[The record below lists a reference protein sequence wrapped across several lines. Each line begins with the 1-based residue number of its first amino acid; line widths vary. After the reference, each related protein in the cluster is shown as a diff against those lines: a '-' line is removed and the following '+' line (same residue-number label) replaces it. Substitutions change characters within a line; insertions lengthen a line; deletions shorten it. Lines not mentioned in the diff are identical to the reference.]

1 MHVLSRRGLQKIASC
16 CSTTGASLLQRAPVT
31 IVTRVR
37 GRAGCKNT
45 HLSQLASVLPSASSE
60 TPPRR
65 IRRLRYAR
73 DRYPHQRS
81 RPKPGSV
88 GGIRSAAALGSVK
101 TSRLGHSGRARPKAS
116 CQEHAL
122 RRAAGGG
129 TAGSIK
135 HCKQSRQTTTM
146 AIVKK
151 TGPTAKRF
159 PFNINYNPEL
169 RYNWETGRFEND
181 AAAYDP
187 APGDQCMYGLDRF
200 WDERYLKN
208 AEPFEWYHD
217 YHALKGLLDNFLNK
231 EDNIC
236 LIGCG
241 TSEMAADMAADGYKS
256 IMNLDISRICVDEM
270 QTRYADI
277 SGPPVSLKKKK
288 LKKGQRLTA
297 DDFPK
302 IILGQDLG
310 GVQWRQGNAC
320 DLEATFDNQ
329 IFDVVLDKALLDA
342 LYCAQKPQKQVRAYL
357 QEMDRIL
364 KPSGLFFCD
373 SYGLPETRLEKLENV
388 DPEDEEHLAWFCEVL
403 SLIHI

>member
-1 MHVLSRRGLQKIASC
+1 
-16 CSTTGASLLQRAPVT
+16 
-31 IVTRVR
+31 
-37 GRAGCKNT
+37 
-45 HLSQLASVLPSASSE
+45 
-60 TPPRR
+60 
-65 IRRLRYAR
+65 
-73 DRYPHQRS
+73 
-81 RPKPGSV
+81 
-88 GGIRSAAALGSVK
+88 
-101 TSRLGHSGRARPKAS
+101 
-116 CQEHAL
+116 
-122 RRAAGGG
+122 
-129 TAGSIK
+129 
-135 HCKQSRQTTTM
+135 
-146 AIVKK
+146 
-151 TGPTAKRF
+151 
-159 PFNINYNPEL
+159 
-169 RYNWETGRFEND
+169 
-181 AAAYDP
+181 
-187 APGDQCMYGLDRF
+187 MYGLDRF
-200 WDERYLKN
+200 WDERYFKN

-256 IMNLDISRICVDEM
+256 IMNLDISRICIDEM

-357 QEMDRIL
+357 QEMDRIFKAFWVIFL
-364 KPSGLFFCD
+364 CL
-373 SYGLPETRLEKLENV
+373 YGLPETRLEKLENI
-388 DPEDEEHLAWFCEVL
+388 DPEDEEHLAWFCEVHADPQKRGQPL
-403 SLIHI
+403 QSKPAQGADGRLLRLCLCGNQNFTRVDLHDCSNPNCLMSTQVYTCRKDEKMDNESKKARAKAVCVSKGRKKKEASRRRRSGGGAT

>member
-1 MHVLSRRGLQKIASC
+1 
-16 CSTTGASLLQRAPVT
+16 
-31 IVTRVR
+31 
-37 GRAGCKNT
+37 
-45 HLSQLASVLPSASSE
+45 
-60 TPPRR
+60 
-65 IRRLRYAR
+65 
-73 DRYPHQRS
+73 
-81 RPKPGSV
+81 
-88 GGIRSAAALGSVK
+88 
-101 TSRLGHSGRARPKAS
+101 
-116 CQEHAL
+116 
-122 RRAAGGG
+122 
-129 TAGSIK
+129 
-135 HCKQSRQTTTM
+135 M

-159 PFNINYNPEL
+159 PFNVNYNPEL

-181 AAAYDP
+181 AAKYDP

-200 WDERYLKN
+200 WDERYFKN

-256 IMNLDISRICVDEM
+256 IMNLDISRICIDEM

-364 KPSGLFFCD
+364 KPSGLFFCV
-373 SYGLPETRLEKLENV
+373 SYGLPETRLEKLENI
-388 DPEDEEHLAWFCEVL
+388 DPEDEEHLAWFCEVHAIPKNEVNPYKVSQL
-403 SLIHI
+403 KEPTDVYYVYTCRKDEKMDNEKCMAIASKKARAKAAEVSKGRKKKGGLKKKKKRGGAT

>member
-1 MHVLSRRGLQKIASC
+1 
-16 CSTTGASLLQRAPVT
+16 
-31 IVTRVR
+31 
-37 GRAGCKNT
+37 
-45 HLSQLASVLPSASSE
+45 
-60 TPPRR
+60 
-65 IRRLRYAR
+65 
-73 DRYPHQRS
+73 
-81 RPKPGSV
+81 
-88 GGIRSAAALGSVK
+88 
-101 TSRLGHSGRARPKAS
+101 
-116 CQEHAL
+116 
-122 RRAAGGG
+122 
-129 TAGSIK
+129 
-135 HCKQSRQTTTM
+135 M

-159 PFNINYNPEL
+159 PFNVNYNPEL

-256 IMNLDISRICVDEM
+256 IMNLDISRICIDEM

-364 KPSGLFFCD
+364 KPSGLFFCV

-388 DPEDEEHLAWFCEVL
+388 DPEDDEHLAWFCEVHAIPKNEVNPYKVSQL
-403 SLIHI
+403 KEPTDVYYVYTCRKDEKMDNEKCMAIASKKARAKAAEVSKGRKKKGGLKKKKRGGAT

>member
-1 MHVLSRRGLQKIASC
+1 
-16 CSTTGASLLQRAPVT
+16 
-31 IVTRVR
+31 
-37 GRAGCKNT
+37 
-45 HLSQLASVLPSASSE
+45 
-60 TPPRR
+60 
-65 IRRLRYAR
+65 
-73 DRYPHQRS
+73 
-81 RPKPGSV
+81 
-88 GGIRSAAALGSVK
+88 
-101 TSRLGHSGRARPKAS
+101 
-116 CQEHAL
+116 
-122 RRAAGGG
+122 
-129 TAGSIK
+129 
-135 HCKQSRQTTTM
+135 M

-159 PFNINYNPEL
+159 PFNVNYNPEL

-256 IMNLDISRICVDEM
+256 IMNLDISRICIDEM

-364 KPSGLFFCD
+364 KPSGLFFCV
-373 SYGLPETRLEKLENV
+373 SYGLPETRLEKLENI
-388 DPEDEEHLAWFCEVL
+388 DPEDEEHLAWFCEVHAIPKNEVNPYKVSQL
-403 SLIHI
+403 KEPTDVYYVCTCAEIKFHGAFTSTSSTRRLLDGVAVSMHPTHCLISTQVYTFRKDEKMDNEKCMAIASKKARAKAAEVSKGRKKKGGLKKKKKRGGAT